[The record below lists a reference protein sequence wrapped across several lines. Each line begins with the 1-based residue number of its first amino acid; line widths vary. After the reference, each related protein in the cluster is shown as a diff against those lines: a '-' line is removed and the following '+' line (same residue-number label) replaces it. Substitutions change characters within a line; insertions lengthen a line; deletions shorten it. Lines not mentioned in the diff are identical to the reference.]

1 MWINNVKKNDKIIL
15 NIIKSI
21 IIQSILAYITWI
33 IFDIIGVFLT
43 IYYLDINNTLPFLFH
58 WKLGILDFT
67 LYISIIF
74 LDILILWGI
83 LFVFNSIIH
92 LKTNLLLASILII
105 GNAIIYN
112 SLIFNKIFNIYFF
125 NETNRI
131 IFYSGMFVI
140 FLWIKKNLI
149 GNKPISH
156 KG

>member
-33 IFDIIGVFLT
+33 IFDIIGVFPT
-43 IYYLDINNTLPFLFH
+43 IYYLDINNTPPFLFH
-58 WKLGILDFT
+58 WKLGILDFI

-131 IFYSGMFVI
+131 IFSSGMFVI
-140 FLWIKKNLI
+140 FLWIKKFNRQ
-149 GNKPISH
+149 
-156 KG
+156 

>member
-15 NIIKSI
+15 NIINPI

-33 IFDIIGVFLT
+33 IFDIIRVFPT

-58 WKLGILDFT
+58 WKLGILDFI

-74 LDILILWGI
+74 LDILILWEI

-131 IFYSGMFVI
+131 IFSSGMFVI
-140 FLWIKKNLI
+140 FLWIKKFNRQ
-149 GNKPISH
+149 
-156 KG
+156 